1 MRLTVAYPEPAEGLQ
16 AAADYTILP
25 GSSQPQPR
33 SNPVDNKASL
43 CYHRRQLGA
52 IRAGR
57 FVLPDVGGN
66 CLLIWAEEPG
76 SVAFVSG
83 LQCREC
89 GREQPADPLNVCD
102 FCFGPLE
109 VVYDYATISE
119 VVSRDRIEAGPL
131 SIWRYGDLLPADSDN
146 PVDLMAGYTPL
157 LKADNLGKRLGLNNL
172 YIKNDSVN
180 PSFSFKDR
188 VVSVAATKA
197 REFGFETISCASTGN
212 LACSVAAHA
221 ARAGMRAVVF
231 IPSDLE
237 RGKIIG
243 AAIYGPTLVAVDGT
257 YDQVNRLC
265 SELADNDDY
274 KWAFVNINMRPYY
287 AEGSK
292 TLGYEVAEQ
301 LGWRLPDH
309 VVVPSASGA
318 MFTKIWKGFN
328 ELACL
333 GLLDGVEASSFGPDQ
348 NTVHHPAVTTQMHMA
363 QAEGCS
369 PIVSAWDND
378 EARITPVRPDSLAK
392 SLAIGNPAD
401 GIYSLRVINNSG
413 GSAYAVPEDRIVSG
427 IRLLAETEGIFT
439 ETAGGVTVSALAH
452 LAEKGAIGPNE
463 LTVVYITGNGLK
475 TQEAVE
481 DEVVNPLTIK
491 PTITSFEAAFQG

>member
-1 MRLTVAYPEPAEGLQ
+1 M
-16 AAADYTILP
+16 
-25 GSSQPQPR
+25 
-33 SNPVDNKASL
+33 
-43 CYHRRQLGA
+43 
-52 IRAGR
+52 
-57 FVLPDVGGN
+57 
-66 CLLIWAEEPG
+66 
-76 SVAFVSG
+76 AFVSG
-83 LQCREC
+83 LKCREC
-89 GREQPADPLNVCD
+89 GRESPADPLNVCD

-109 VVYDYATISE
+109 VVYDYAAIAESI
-119 VVSRDRIEAGPL
+119 SRDRIAQGPL
-131 SIWRYGDLLPADSDN
+131 SIWRYGDLLPADSAA
-146 PVDLMAGYTPL
+146 PVDIMAGFTPL
-157 LKADNLGKRLGLNNL
+157 LKAPNLGRRLGLNNL

-197 REFGFETISCASTGN
+197 AEFGFDTLACASTGN

-221 ARAGMRAVVF
+221 ARAGLRAVVF

-243 AAIYGPTLVAVDGT
+243 AAVYHPTLVAVDGT

-274 KWAFVNINMRPYY
+274 PWAFVNINMRPYY

-309 VVVPSASGA
+309 VVVPAASGA

-333 GLLDGVEASSFGPDQ
+333 GLLDGVAGSSFGPDQ
-348 NTVHHPAVTTQMHMA
+348 NTVHHPAVTTRMHMA

-369 PIVSAWDND
+369 PIVAAWQENR
-378 EARITPVRPDSLAK
+378 AQVTPVRPASIAK

-401 GIYSLRVINNSG
+401 GIYSLRVVNHSG
-413 GSAYAVPEDRIVSG
+413 GSAYAVPEDRVVDG
-427 IRLLAETEGIFT
+427 IKLLAETEGIFT
-439 ETAGGVTVSALAH
+439 ETAGGVTVSALRH
-452 LAEKGAIGPNE
+452 LAESGAIAPDE
-463 LTVVYITGNGLK
+463 LTVAYITGNGLK

-481 DEVVNPLTIK
+481 EVVNPLPVK
-491 PTITSFEAAFQG
+491 PTVGSFETAFNNSR

>member
-1 MRLTVAYPEPAEGLQ
+1 MAFINGL
-16 AAADYTILP
+16 
-25 GSSQPQPR
+25 
-33 SNPVDNKASL
+33 K
-43 CYHRRQLGA
+43 
-52 IRAGR
+52 
-57 FVLPDVGGN
+57 
-66 CLLIWAEEPG
+66 
-76 SVAFVSG
+76 
-83 LQCREC
+83 CREC
-89 GREQPADPLNVCD
+89 GREYPAEPLNVCE

-119 VVSRDRIEAGPL
+119 VVSQDSIAKGPL
-131 SIWRYGDLLPADSDN
+131 SIWRYKDLLPANGDD
-146 PVDLMAGYTPL
+146 PVDIMAGFTPL
-157 LKADNLGKRLGLNNL
+157 IKARGLGKQLGLNNL

-197 REFGFETISCASTGN
+197 LEFGYTTIACASTGN
-212 LACSVAAHA
+212 LACSVAAHC
-221 ARAGMRAVVF
+221 ARAGVRAIVF

-237 RGKIIG
+237 RGKIVG
-243 AAIYGPTLVAVDGT
+243 AAIYNPILVSVEGS

-265 SELADNDDY
+265 SELADDY
-274 KWAFVNINMRPYY
+274 PWAFVNINMRPYY

-333 GLLDGVEASSFGPDQ
+333 GLLDGVEGSSFGVDQ
-348 NTVHHPAVTTQMHMA
+348 NTVHHPAVTTRMHMQ

-369 PIVSAWDND
+369 PIAYAWANNQSQVK
-378 EARITPVRPDSLAK
+378 AVQANSIAK

-401 GIYSLRVINNSG
+401 GIYAIKVIEKSQ
-413 GSAYAVPEDRIVSG
+413 GSAYAVPENEIVNG
-427 IRLLAETEGIFT
+427 IKLLAETEGIFT
-439 ETAGGVTVSALAH
+439 ETAGGVTISGLKNLADSR
-452 LAEKGAIGPNE
+452 AIKPDD

-475 TQEAVE
+475 TIEAVE
-481 DEVVNPLTIK
+481 EVVDPLSIK
-491 PTITSFEAAFQG
+491 PSMRSFEEVFEGAK

>member
-1 MRLTVAYPEPAEGLQ
+1 L
-16 AAADYTILP
+16 
-25 GSSQPQPR
+25 
-33 SNPVDNKASL
+33 K
-43 CYHRRQLGA
+43 
-52 IRAGR
+52 
-57 FVLPDVGGN
+57 
-66 CLLIWAEEPG
+66 
-76 SVAFVSG
+76 
-83 LQCREC
+83 CREC
-89 GREQPADPLNVCD
+89 GREYPAEALNVCD

-109 VVYDYATISE
+109 VVYDYPAIAEVISPE
-119 VVSRDRIEAGPL
+119 SIARGPI
-131 SIWRYGDLLPADSDN
+131 SIWRYQDLLPANSEN
-146 PVDLMAGYTPL
+146 RVDIMAGFTPL
-157 LKADNLGKRLGLNNL
+157 MKAGNLGKQLGLRNL

-197 REFGFETISCASTGN
+197 MEFGFDTLACASTGN

-221 ARAGMRAVVF
+221 ARAAIRAVVF

-243 AAIYGPTLVAVDGT
+243 AAVYGPTLVSVAGT
-257 YDQVNRLC
+257 YDEVNRLC
-265 SELADNDDY
+265 SEVADNY
-274 KWAFVNINMRPYY
+274 PWAFVNINMRPYY

-309 VVVPSASGA
+309 VVVPAASGA

-333 GLLDGVEASSFGPDQ
+333 GLLDGVDPSSFGPDQ
-348 NTVHHPAVTTQMHMA
+348 STVHHPAVTTRMHMT
-363 QAEGCS
+363 QAAGCS
-369 PIVSAWDND
+369 PIATAWANGQPHVL
-378 EARITPVRPDSLAK
+378 PVRPDSIAK

-401 GIYSLRVINNSG
+401 GIYSLRVIESSNG
-413 GSAYAVPEDRIVSG
+413 TAYAVPEPEVVNG
-427 IRLLAETEGIFT
+427 IKLLAETEGIFT
-439 ETAGGVTVSALAH
+439 ETAGGVVISGLKH
-452 LAEKGAIGPNE
+452 LAERGAIKPDE

-481 DEVVNPLTIK
+481 GVVNPLSIK
-491 PTITSFEAAFQG
+491 PTMTSFEAALKGRESHEVGVG